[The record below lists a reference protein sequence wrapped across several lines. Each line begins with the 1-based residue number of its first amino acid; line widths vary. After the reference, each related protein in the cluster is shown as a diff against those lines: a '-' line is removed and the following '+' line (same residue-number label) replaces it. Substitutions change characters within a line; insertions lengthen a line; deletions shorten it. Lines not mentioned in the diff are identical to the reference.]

1 MQMAQ
6 MIGGY
11 SLGGAD
17 LLRRAMGKKKPE
29 EMAQHRQIFREG
41 AQKNGLTEHK
51 ADEIY
56 DLMERFAGYGFNKSH
71 AAAYALLAYQT
82 AWLKAYYPAEFMA
95 ANLSLSMDDT
105 DKVKIL
111 YDDSLHNGLK
121 ILPPDI
127 NTGMYEFT
135 PIADPNDQDQSVG
148 IRRIRYGLGAVRGTG
163 EGAIQIIVEA
173 RKTGPFKDLFD
184 FCTRVDRRQVNRRA
198 IEALI
203 RAGAFDSIATD
214 AAKDFTNAYDARA
227 TLLASLS
234 RAIEA
239 AEQAEAS
246 VHQVS
251 LFDAEDVAQAHAPEY
266 VKEVIFSEKKRL
278 QDEKA
283 ALGLC
288 LTGHLFDAYRP
299 EVAHFIRQPL
309 IKLAE
314 GKDQL
319 VAGIITSS
327 RMLMGQRGRMMI
339 ATIDDG
345 SAAVELTLYSEV
357 YEPNRSW
364 LKEDELL
371 IAKVNVSPDKFS
383 GGLRIVAENVMDIV
397 GARLRF
403 ARNVHL
409 NLDTGM
415 DLKVLKAQINPFLVK
430 VSNGTQPISPPKGL
444 PLTAAVMAKG
454 GACMVQFPEDVRL
467 YPDDNCLRNLQ
478 QILGSQSG
486 TNPNPV
492 EIQYA

>member
-1 MQMAQ
+1 
-6 MIGGY
+6 
-11 SLGGAD
+11 
-17 LLRRAMGKKKPE
+17 
-29 EMAQHRQIFREG
+29 
-41 AQKNGLTEHK
+41 
-51 ADEIY
+51 
-56 DLMERFAGYGFNKSH
+56 
-71 AAAYALLAYQT
+71 
-82 AWLKAYYPAEFMA
+82 
-95 ANLSLSMDDT
+95 
-105 DKVKIL
+105 
-111 YDDSLHNGLK
+111 
-121 ILPPDI
+121 
-127 NTGMYEFT
+127 
-135 PIADPNDQDQSVG
+135 
-148 IRRIRYGLGAVRGTG
+148 
-163 EGAIQIIVEA
+163 
-173 RKTGPFKDLFD
+173 
-184 FCTRVDRRQVNRRA
+184 
-198 IEALI
+198 
-203 RAGAFDSIATD
+203 
-214 AAKDFTNAYDARA
+214 
-227 TLLASLS
+227 
-234 RAIEA
+234 
-239 AEQAEAS
+239 
-246 VHQVS
+246 
-251 LFDAEDVAQAHAPEY
+251 
-266 VKEVIFSEKKRL
+266 RL

-345 SAAVELTLYSEV
+345 SAAVELTLYSAV